1 MQSTDRAYRRPDR
14 YSIDRDLMTAID
26 DASTLF
32 PNFNDL
38 NNDLNFDKER
48 TFKGAGGSRFS
59 IERDKNCRPTMS
71 WIGKCNKTKIKHPQP
86 VIDFCCNKVLPIGGS
101 MKQV

>member
-32 PNFNDL
+32 PNFSDL
-38 NNDLNFDKER
+38 NNDTDIDLSDTMLRGLLRWGQEGAG
-48 TFKGAGGSRFS
+48 KGA
-59 IERDKNCRPTMS
+59 
-71 WIGKCNKTKIKHPQP
+71 
-86 VIDFCCNKVLPIGGS
+86 
-101 MKQV
+101 